1 MQLTAKQE
9 QGLRCAVSRFEAGDP
24 YTCIAGFAGS
34 GKSTLIK
41 FIVAALKLDP
51 EKVAYVAYT
60 GKAAQVLAQKGC
72 PNATTAHKLLY
83 SAKPMPNGRYYFKE
97 KDVLDKD
104 YKLLVVDEVSM
115 LPVAMWKLLLSHK
128 VHVIACGDPEQLPC
142 LISAEDNHVLDSPH
156 IFLDEIMR
164 QAQENEIIRL
174 SMWIREGRSLKS
186 FQTSNKEVMILSPR
200 EVHLGMYRW
209 ADQILCAK
217 NDTRNQ
223 INAEMR
229 KALGYGESPVP
240 GDKIICCHNQ
250 WDFFS
255 KELDEE
261 KRVPLTNGTIGY
273 INDCIFKPQQVPYYI
288 SHNEIPVLYTSMT
301 DETGHIFQK
310 MNIDYNCLLKGKK
323 YLTPQQEYKMMINK
337 KCPPPP
343 IEFAYGYAITTW
355 KAQGSEWDKVLGFE
369 ERFPLEREEHRRFLY
384 TMITRAKE
392 KLVIVTK
399 N

>member
-1 MQLTAKQE
+1 MLATPK
-9 QGLRCAVSRFEAGDP
+9 V
-24 YTCIAGFAGS
+24 GS

-41 FIVAALKLDP
+41 FIVSALNLDP
-51 EKVAYVAYT
+51 EDVAYVAYT

-83 SAKPMPNGRYYFKE
+83 EAVPNPDGTYFFKKKE
-97 KDVLDKD
+97 VLDKQ
-104 YKLLVVDEVSM
+104 YKLLIVDEVSM
-115 LPVAMWKLLLSHK
+115 LPMPMWKLLLSHR

-142 LISAEDNHVLDSPH
+142 LLSTEDNHVLDSPH

-186 FQTSNKEVMILSPR
+186 FQASNSEVMVLSPA
-200 EVHLGMYRW
+200 EVHLGMYQW

-217 NDTRNQ
+217 NDTRNKL
-223 INAEMR
+223 NKEMR
-229 KALGYGESPVP
+229 QALGYGDQPVP

-250 WDFFS
+250 WSFFS
-255 KELDEE
+255 KDEDKD

-273 INDCIFKPQQVPYYI
+273 IDECHYQAKRVPYYI
-288 SHNEIPVLYTSMT
+288 SHSTIPVLQTSMI
-301 DETGHIFQK
+301 DETGHPFKKI
-310 MNIDYNCLLKGKK
+310 NIDYNSLVKGEK
-323 YLTPQQEYKMMINK
+323 YLTPKQEYKMITNK
-337 KCPPPP
+337 KCPSPPF
-343 IEFAYGYAITTW
+343 EFAYGYAITTW
-355 KAQGSEWDKVLGFE
+355 KAQGSEWNKVLGFE
-369 ERFPLEREEHRRFLY
+369 EKFPFEREEHRRFLY